1 MRIFIF
7 YYEVF
12 LQQEDNSIRIGVG
25 GIQTYLYNLANSLS
39 TMHVT
44 SIVQYGNVTNSINYN
59 KFDIRF
65 YKSKN
70 KSRSGS
76 ELFSFMEQHLKKN
89 DLIIWGTDSI
99 ALNTS
104 FKSILIQHGVAF
116 DYYPEEKF
124 IAQFLK
130 KLGIDIFYR
139 IFQQSRS
146 YRFFKKSN
154 YKVCVDYNYLNWFRV
169 KSTSETKNIFVIPN
183 FSNVN
188 KSFEICEGEIIK
200 IIFARRFVPKRGVLI
215 LIEVINTLLE
225 KLNNI
230 EFSIYGDGPL
240 KPLLL
245 KEFSNN
251 SKVKIDKFSSSN
263 SIEIHSKY
271 DIALV
276 PTIGSEGT
284 SFSLLEAMGSGCA
297 CICSNVGGM
306 TNIIIDGYN
315 GFLVNPDSTSFCD
328 KIELLVNDKN
338 LRRRV
343 RKNAHKT
350 IKEGFSKEIWEK
362 KWKDII
368 AQLH

>member
-12 LQQEDNSIRIGVG
+12 LQQEDNSLSLGVG

-39 TMHVT
+39 SKYVT
-44 SIVQYGNVTNSINYN
+44 SIIQYGDTTNSVNFN
-59 KFDIRF
+59 KFKIRF

-76 ELFSFMEQHLKKN
+76 ELFSFVSQHLKKN

-99 ALNTS
+99 AFNTTY
-104 FKSILIQHGVAF
+104 KSILIQHGIAF

-124 IAQFLK
+124 TAQFLK
-130 KLGIDIFYR
+130 KLGLDIFYR
-139 IFQQSRS
+139 IFQQIRS
-146 YRFFKKSN
+146 YRFFEKSN
-154 YKVCVDYNYLNWFRV
+154 YKVCVDYNYLNWFRIN
-169 KSTSETKNIFVIPN
+169 STRNTKNIFVIPN
-183 FSNVN
+183 FSNVR
-188 KSFEICEGEIIK
+188 KGFEIDDGEIIK
-200 IIFARRFVPKRGVLI
+200 IIFARRFVLKRGVLI
-215 LIEVINTLLE
+215 LIEIINTLL
-225 KLNNI
+225 KKFNNI

-263 SIEIHSKY
+263 SIEIHSKF
-271 DIALV
+271 DIALI

-315 GFLVNPDSTSFCD
+315 GFLVNPDSKSFCE
-328 KIELLVNDKN
+328 KIEKLVNDTN
-338 LRRRV
+338 LRRRL

-350 IKEGFSKEIWEK
+350 IEEGFSKEIWEK

-368 AQLH
+368 ALLH